1 MTLRQKTLLT
11 IGLTLVGLIVVL
23 YFIAVV
29 LTQDRLTSLE
39 QQITRQNI
47 ERVVNAMQDDLAS
60 LDVTTEDYAAWDDT
74 YNFIQNPIDVTY
86 TEDNYFDG
94 TFTDLELNL
103 VLLVNTSNQLVFGKA
118 FDLENEAAIPLPDS
132 IQILLNDNSPLM
144 GHPDIMSRTAG
155 ILLLPEGP
163 LLVSSR
169 PILTSINE
177 GPIRGSLIMGR
188 YLNDSKL
195 ERLAQLT
202 NLSLRLER
210 LDTLVLPEDF
220 EEAHQ
225 NLSAPNPF
233 YIQPLDSHT
242 IAGYALFQD
251 IYDRPAF
258 ILRVAIPRNIYAQG
272 QTSLRYFLALLVVA
286 GLIFG
291 GVTLWLLEKLVLSR
305 LTHLG
310 SEVKVIG
317 LHGDASTRVTVNGRD
332 ELASLSH
339 NINQMLTALEQSQQE
354 LQQAK
359 KEAER
364 ANQAKSTFLASMSH
378 ELRTPLG
385 AIIGYSEMLL
395 EEVGDLSQEQL
406 ETDLNKIKISGKHL
420 LNIINDVLDLSKI
433 EAGKIELYP
442 ETFSVSELIEYIVT
456 NVQPLVDQNGNTLKV
471 NCAQELGVMR
481 TDLSKLR
488 QSLINLLSNAAK
500 FTQNG
505 EIFLSVTR
513 ANNEDW
519 VIFDVSD
526 SGIGIPPEALPKLFQ
541 PFVQADSST
550 TRKYGGTGLGL
561 VISRHFC
568 RMMGG
573 DITAISQGIP
583 GQGSTFTIRLPATIG
598 DEQVG
603 GEAT

>member
-1 MTLRQKTLLT
+1 
-11 IGLTLVGLIVVL
+11 
-23 YFIAVV
+23 
-29 LTQDRLTSLE
+29 
-39 QQITRQNI
+39 
-47 ERVVNAMQDDLAS
+47 
-60 LDVTTEDYAAWDDT
+60 
-74 YNFIQNPIDVTY
+74 
-86 TEDNYFDG
+86 
-94 TFTDLELNL
+94 
-103 VLLVNTSNQLVFGKA
+103 
-118 FDLENEAAIPLPDS
+118 
-132 IQILLNDNSPLM
+132 
-144 GHPDIMSRTAG
+144 
-155 ILLLPEGP
+155 
-163 LLVSSR
+163 
-169 PILTSINE
+169 
-177 GPIRGSLIMGR
+177 
-188 YLNDSKL
+188 
-195 ERLAQLT
+195 
-202 NLSLRLER
+202 
-210 LDTLVLPEDF
+210 
-220 EEAHQ
+220 
-225 NLSAPNPF
+225 
-233 YIQPLDSHT
+233 
-242 IAGYALFQD
+242 
-251 IYDRPAF
+251 
-258 ILRVAIPRNIYAQG
+258 
-272 QTSLRYFLALLVVA
+272 
-286 GLIFG
+286 
-291 GVTLWLLEKLVLSR
+291 LLEKLVLSR